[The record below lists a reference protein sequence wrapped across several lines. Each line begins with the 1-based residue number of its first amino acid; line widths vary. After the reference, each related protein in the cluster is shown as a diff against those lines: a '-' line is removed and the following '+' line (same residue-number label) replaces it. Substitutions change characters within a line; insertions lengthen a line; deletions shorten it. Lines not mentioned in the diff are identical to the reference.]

1 MISFELQPYDEE
13 NDDFLFDL
21 YASTRAEELEAW
33 GWTDQQR
40 EVFLRQQYKAQRQ
53 SYHLQFEDADHQ
65 IIVAAGKPIGRMMVS
80 RGEDEYRLV
89 DISLLP
95 PYRGSGIGTQ
105 ILRDLL
111 REAFDAQKPVRLSV
125 VKINPAARLY
135 ARLGFVV
142 TDDDGLYL
150 QMTADPRHG

>member
-1 MISFELQPYDEE
+1 MISFELRPYNEE

-21 YASTRAEELEAW
+21 YASTRAEELQSW
-33 GWTDQQR
+33 GWTDLQR
-40 EVFLRQQYKAQRQ
+40 ELFLRQQYEAQRQ
-53 SYHLQFEDADHQ
+53 SYRLQFEDADHQ
-65 IIVAAGKPIGRMMVS
+65 IVVAAGQPIGRMMVA
-80 RGEDEYRLV
+80 RGEDEYRLI

-95 PYRGSGIGTQ
+95 QYRGTGIGTQ
-105 ILRDLL
+105 ILRGLL
-111 REAFDAQKPVRLSV
+111 CEASDARRPVRLSV
-125 VKINPAARLY
+125 TKINPAARLY

>member
-1 MISFELQPYDEE
+1 MIAFELQPYDEE

-21 YASTRAEELEAW
+21 YASTRAEEVQAW
-33 GWTDQQR
+33 GWTDQQC
-40 EVFLRQQYKAQRQ
+40 VLFLRQQYEAQRQ
-53 SYHLQFEDADHQ
+53 SYGLQFEDADHQ
-65 IIVAAGKPIGRMMVS
+65 IIVAAGQPIGRMIVS
-80 RGEDEYRLV
+80 RGDDEYRLV

-95 PYRGSGIGTQ
+95 KYRGTGIGTQ
-105 ILRDLL
+105 ILRGLL
-111 REAFDAQKPVRLSV
+111 RETFDARKPVRLSV

-150 QMTADPRHG
+150 QMMADARHG

>member
-1 MISFELQPYDEE
+1 MISFELRPYDEE

-21 YASTRAEELEAW
+21 YASTRAEELQSW

-40 EVFLRQQYKAQRQ
+40 ELFLRQQYEAQRQ
-53 SYHLQFEDADHQ
+53 SYGIQFEDADHQ
-65 IIVAAGKPIGRMMVS
+65 IIVADGQPIGRMMVL
-80 RGEDEYRLV
+80 RGEDEYRLI

-95 PYRGSGIGTQ
+95 PYRGTGIGTQ
-105 ILRDLL
+105 ILRGLL
-111 REAFDAQKPVRLSV
+111 CEAFDARKPVRLSV
-125 VKINPAARLY
+125 LKTNPAARLY

-150 QMTADPRHG
+150 QMTADPRRG